1 MPDWAYHPFFRPVLF
16 RLPAEAGRRV
26 TIELLALQARL
37 PGGPVLFERLARSR
51 VPEQLRI
58 RFAGVDFPS
67 PVGLAAGID
76 VDGRA
81 AVLLQKLGLGFVEL
95 GPLGA
100 LATDV
105 CRETSPVRLREV
117 HGIAMHPHRGA
128 PAASEVL
135 RRLPDL
141 DVPFGVEVRGD
152 DLASVVSCVAER
164 ASFITLPCEAH
175 ASVAQLRA
183 LRAVTDRPLLL
194 KLSAGWDDGRLD
206 AAVARAVDA
215 GIDGAFVVAGAP
227 SHVHREGELISSTAL
242 ARALEV
248 VARTRTRIPV
258 ALSGGVLTPD
268 DGLAAWRAGARLIA
282 LSNGMVYA
290 GPGLPQRINRR
301 LAPPPPRVNGN
312 GVPARSPPAAEAVP
326 KPAEVVVPTPA
337 ARTPRPAA
345 AATAA
350 ASERTGFALLA
361 VAAAGLLLIGAGYLV
376 LAFTAKLLPNDTAH
390 LGMSVAQLC
399 RLDSCR
405 IVDFISHDCAVYGG
419 ICLANGT
426 LWMWIA
432 RVPLRRREPWA
443 WWTLLAA
450 TCVLVVG
457 FLSFLGY
464 GYFDTVHSAILACVV
479 GCAVAGLWLTRRVA
493 RGSSPLR
500 ALLEGA
506 PAWIWSPAGR
516 GRLLLLGL
524 SMSLVLGGSSIVGI
538 ASTRVFVP
546 EDVEFLRMSGNQ
558 VRAIDPQLVP
568 VMAHDRAEFGAGLL
582 MFGVLVAATAL
593 AGVRPRARGVLIVLG
608 LAGTMHFTATFI
620 AHVQIGYLNFVHLFP
635 IYWGLTVLLL
645 GIALLRRPV
654 LHAKSLDAFPDV

>member
-16 RLPAEAGRRV
+16 RLPAEAGRRM
-26 TIELLALQARL
+26 TIELLAFQARL
-37 PGGPVLFERLARSR
+37 PGGPVLFEALARSR
-51 VPEQLRI
+51 VPARLRV

-100 LATDV
+100 IATDA

-128 PAASEVL
+128 PAAGEVL
-135 RRLPDL
+135 QRLPEL

-152 DLASVVSCVAER
+152 DLASVVACAAER

-215 GIDGAFVVAGAP
+215 GIDGAFVVAGTP
-227 SHVHREGELISSTAL
+227 NHVHRQGELISSAAL
-242 ARALEV
+242 ARALEA
-248 VARTRTRIPV
+248 VARVRTRIPV

-268 DGLAAWRAGARLIA
+268 DGLAARRAGARLIA

-290 GPGLPQRINRR
+290 GPGLAQRINRR
-301 LAPPPPRVNGN
+301 LAPPHRASSNGA
-312 GVPARSPPAAEAVP
+312 PARPPPAIEAGP
-326 KPAEVVVPTPA
+326 PPAVDETSRPA
-337 ARTPRPAA
+337 ARTPRPASAA
-345 AATAA
+345 AATA
-350 ASERTGFALLA
+350 SERIGFALLA

-376 LAFTAKLLPNDTAH
+376 LAFTAKLLPNDTTH

-399 RLDSCR
+399 RIDGCR
-405 IVDFISHDCAVYGG
+405 IVDFVSHDCAVYGG
-419 ICLANGT
+419 VCLANGT
-426 LWMWIA
+426 LWTWIA
-432 RVPLRRREPWA
+432 REPLRRREPWT

-450 TCVLVVG
+450 TGVLVAG

-464 GYFDTVHSAILACVV
+464 GYFDTVHSAILAVV
-479 GCAVAGLWLTRRVA
+479 VAAAGTGLWLTRRVA

-500 ALLEGA
+500 ALLAGT

-524 SMSLVLGGSSIVGI
+524 SLSLLLGGSSIVGI

-546 EDVEFLRMSGNQ
+546 EDVEFLRMSGEQ

-582 MFGVLVAATAL
+582 MLGVLVAATTL
-593 AGVRPRARGVLIVLG
+593 AGVRPGARRVLLVLG
-608 LAGTMHFTATFI
+608 LAGTLHFTATFV

-635 IYWGLTVLLL
+635 IYWGLSVLML

-654 LHAKSLDAFPDV
+654 LHAESLGAFPDV